1 MRVRSF
7 MRRLAMR
14 AFVFEQSKL
23 SNELSFS
30 WAVRKRR
37 ILNMHSSSTSDAA
50 NEGGALSASSPA
62 SREDIHAFKS
72 RNCSAATIV
81 TKRMSN
87 VDHCSLRFRR
97 RANETR
103 ANDLLGEDWSGILLK
118 SVFCDEVSDI
128 PMSLRGGLSSHT
140 KYRRRVVL
148 ALPPFRHFV
157 STHI

>member
-30 WAVRKRR
+30 WAVRKGR

-50 NEGGALSASSPA
+50 NE
-62 SREDIHAFKS
+62 REDIHAFKS
-72 RNCSAATIV
+72 RNCSAAAIV

-87 VDHCSLRFRR
+87 VDHCALRFRR
-97 RANETR
+97 RANESR
-103 ANDLLGEDWSGILLK
+103 ANDLLGEDWSGI
-118 SVFCDEVSDI
+118 VFCEEVSV
-128 PMSLRGGLSSHT
+128 PMLLQGGRML
-140 KYRRRVVL
+140 L
-148 ALPPFRHFV
+148 QAPFA
-157 STHI
+157 IL

>member
-14 AFVFEQSKL
+14 AFVLEQNKL
-23 SNELSFS
+23 SNELFFS
-30 WAVRKRR
+30 WAVRKGR

-72 RNCSAATIV
+72 RNCSAAAAIV

-87 VDHCSLRFRR
+87 VDHCALRFRR
-97 RANETR
+97 RANESR
-103 ANDLLGEDWSGILLK
+103 ANDLLGEEDWSGISEGCL
-118 SVFCDEVSDI
+118 
-128 PMSLRGGLSSHT
+128 
-140 KYRRRVVL
+140 
-148 ALPPFRHFV
+148 
-157 STHI
+157 